1 MDFNWDMNRF
11 GTMTAPPL
19 LSEQTG
25 QWNVEPGASWTFLTA
40 EITSEQGSPSG
51 KLT

>member
-1 MDFNWDMNRF
+1 MDFNWDMNGF
-11 GTMTAPPL
+11 GTMTAPL

-40 EITSEQGSPSG
+40 FQSG
-51 KLT
+51 VSKVHPLVN